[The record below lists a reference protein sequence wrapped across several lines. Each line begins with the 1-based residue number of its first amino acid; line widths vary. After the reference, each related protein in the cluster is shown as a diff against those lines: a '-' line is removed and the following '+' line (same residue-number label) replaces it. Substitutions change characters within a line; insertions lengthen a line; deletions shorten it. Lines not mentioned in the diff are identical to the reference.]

1 MPFTLADRDM
11 PAPFGDDGKRQAGFD
26 DYAADVVRAAQAKGG
41 RVLVLATS
49 FEDVEQMAARV
60 PGIIAHRRGE
70 KLTGHLET
78 FKVSQVGVLVT
89 PSAWAGVDLPGLLSH
104 VVILR
109 MPFAPQEAARIE
121 LLRALLASRG
131 IGGENAKRILFAR
144 NRENTIRKLAQ
155 GHGRGIRCETD
166 SVCMWIADPR
176 FPLPAAL
183 VRNPRLLLEQG
194 PALKMVDLAKAI
206 PVRFAGA
213 YEAAKIFSVGGETVD
228 AA

>member
-1 MPFTLADRDM
+1 MC
-11 PAPFGDDGKRQAGFD
+11 
-26 DYAADVVRAAQAKGG
+26 
-41 RVLVLATS
+41 
-49 FEDVEQMAARV
+49 
-60 PGIIAHRRGE
+60 
-70 KLTGHLET
+70 
-78 FKVSQVGVLVT
+78 
-89 PSAWAGVDLPGLLSH
+89 WLLSH

-131 IGGENAKRILFAR
+131 IGGENAERILFAR
-144 NRENTIRKLAQ
+144 NRDNTIRKLAQ
-155 GHGRGIRCETD
+155 GHGRGVRCETD
-166 SVCMWIADPR
+166 SVRMWIADPR

-206 PVRFAGA
+206 PVRFADA
-213 YEAAKIFSVGGETVD
+213 YEAAEIFYVGGETVD